1 MIRNKIIIGSANVNK
16 RYGLINNKININE
29 FKKLLNFAVIK
40 GINTVDTSPQYSN
53 SEKVI
58 GSLKKNFKIVTK
70 ITRIPSKIKKIEIE
84 KWITNQFLQSCKNLR
99 LNKVYGLLLQNAET
113 LLSKNSKFVF
123 RALLNLKKKNKLQKI
138 GISVYN
144 FKTLEKIINKYHI
157 DFVQVPYNIFDRRI
171 ENVRLIKQIKK
182 KGIEIH
188 VRSIFLQGL
197 LTKRNIR
204 IPKKQLSLKKGL
216 ESWKKWLKLNKLT
229 TINACLNFVLRNKN
243 VDKIVIGFN
252 DLKSFKQVINY
263 KKSAINF
270 KKLNIKI
277 DSKHLDPRK
286 WN

>member
-40 GINTVDTSPQYSN
+40 GIKTVDTSPQYSN

-58 GSLKKNFKIVTK
+58 GSVKKNFKIITK
-70 ITRIPSKIKKIEIE
+70 ITGIPSKIKNIEIE
-84 KWITNQFLQSCKNLR
+84 KWITNQFLQSSKNLR
-99 LNKVYGLLLQNAET
+99 LNKVYGLLLQNAEI

-171 ENVRLIKQIKK
+171 ENVRLIKKIKK

-204 IPKKQLSLKKGL
+204 IPKKLLSLKKGL
-216 ESWKKWLKLNKLT
+216 ESWKKWLELNKLT

-243 VDKIVIGFN
+243 IDKIVIGFN
-252 DLKSFKQVINY
+252 DLESFKQVINY
-263 KKSAINF
+263 KKSTINF
-270 KKLNIKI
+270 RKLNIKI

>member
-29 FKKLLNFAVIK
+29 FKKLLNFAVVK
-40 GINTVDTSPQYSN
+40 GIKTVDTSPQYSN

-58 GSLKKNFKIVTK
+58 GSVKKNFKIITK
-70 ITRIPSKIKKIEIE
+70 ITRIPSKIKNIEIE
-84 KWITNQFLQSCKNLR
+84 KWITNQFLQSSKNLR
-99 LNKVYGLLLQNAET
+99 LNKVYGLLLQNAEI

-138 GISVYN
+138 GISIYN

-171 ENVRLIKQIKK
+171 ENVRLIKKIKK

-197 LTKRNIR
+197 LTKRNIK
-204 IPKKQLSLKKGL
+204 IPKKLLSLKKGL
-216 ESWKKWLKLNKLT
+216 ESWKKWLELNKLT

-252 DLKSFKQVINY
+252 DLESFKQVINY
-263 KKSAINF
+263 KKSTINF
-270 KKLNIKI
+270 RKLNIKI

>member
-40 GINTVDTSPQYSN
+40 GIKTVDTSPQYSN

-58 GSLKKNFKIVTK
+58 GSVKKNFKIITK
-70 ITRIPSKIKKIEIE
+70 ITRIPSKIKNIEIE
-84 KWITNQFLQSCKNLR
+84 KWITNQFLQSSKNLR
-99 LNKVYGLLLQNAET
+99 LNKVYGLLLQNAEI

-171 ENVRLIKQIKK
+171 ENVRLIKKIKK

-204 IPKKQLSLKKGL
+204 IPKKLLSLKKGL
-216 ESWKKWLKLNKLT
+216 ESWKKWLELNKLT

-252 DLKSFKQVINY
+252 DLESFKQVINY
-263 KKSAINF
+263 KKSTINF
-270 KKLNIKI
+270 RKLNIKI

>member
-229 TINACLNFVLRNKN
+229 SINACLNFVLRNKN
-243 VDKIVIGFN
+243 VNKIVIGFN
-252 DLKSFKQVINY
+252 DLESFKQVINY

>member
-40 GINTVDTSPQYSN
+40 GIKTVDTSPQYSN

-58 GSLKKNFKIVTK
+58 GSVKKNFKIITK
-70 ITRIPSKIKKIEIE
+70 ITRIPSKIKNIEIE
-84 KWITNQFLQSCKNLR
+84 KWITNQFLQSSKNLR
-99 LNKVYGLLLQNAET
+99 LNKVYGLLLQNAEI

-144 FKTLEKIINKYHI
+144 FKTLEKIINQYHI

-171 ENVRLIKQIKK
+171 ENVRLIKKIKK

-204 IPKKQLSLKKGL
+204 IPKKLLSLKKGL
-216 ESWKKWLKLNKLT
+216 ESWKKWLELNKLT

-252 DLKSFKQVINY
+252 DLESFKQVINY
-263 KKSAINF
+263 KKSTINF
-270 KKLNIKI
+270 RKLNIKI

>member
-40 GINTVDTSPQYSN
+40 GIKTVDTSPQYSN

-58 GSLKKNFKIVTK
+58 GSVKKNFKIITK
-70 ITRIPSKIKKIEIE
+70 ITRIPSKIKNIEIE
-84 KWITNQFLQSCKNLR
+84 KWITNQFLQSSKNLR
-99 LNKVYGLLLQNAET
+99 LNKVYGLLLQNAEI

-144 FKTLEKIINKYHI
+144 FKTLEKIINQYHI

-171 ENVRLIKQIKK
+171 ENVRLIKKIKK

-204 IPKKQLSLKKGL
+204 IPKKLLSLKKGL
-216 ESWKKWLKLNKLT
+216 ESWKKWLEMNKLT

-252 DLKSFKQVINY
+252 DLESFKQVINY
-263 KKSAINF
+263 KKSTINF
-270 KKLNIKI
+270 RKLNIKI

>member
-40 GINTVDTSPQYSN
+40 GIKTVDTSPQYSN

-58 GSLKKNFKIVTK
+58 GSVKKNFKIITK
-70 ITRIPSKIKKIEIE
+70 ITRIPSKIKNIEIE
-84 KWITNQFLQSCKNLR
+84 KWITNQFLQSSKNLR
-99 LNKVYGLLLQNAET
+99 LNKVYGLLLQNAEI

-171 ENVRLIKQIKK
+171 ENVRLIKKIKK

-204 IPKKQLSLKKGL
+204 IPKKLLSLKKGL
-216 ESWKKWLKLNKLT
+216 ESWKKWLEMNKLT

-252 DLKSFKQVINY
+252 DLESFKQVINY
-263 KKSAINF
+263 KKSTINF
-270 KKLNIKI
+270 RKLNIKI